1 MRHLTRTILYLTLAT
16 LFTGCGSTGC
26 ATGASA
32 TATPSITAVDP
43 KFAPVVYPTKT
54 TLENTLMI
62 LDPTQVPP
70 EPDSAI
76 NDASL
81 AGVDSNKNGIR
92 DDVERWIARAFD
104 TPAERGLMA
113 QAARALQAG
122 TYFTAGKMAIIEVD
136 KEYLKYLE
144 CELSVAPD
152 GNTKTTYIEQRRKS
166 LKRKLF
172 DNKERYQ
179 SLIEYS
185 IASSGKIVPD
195 SSAFG
200 ITPANSCDISTVAT
214 K

>member
-1 MRHLTRTILYLTLAT
+1 MRHFTRTILYLTLAT

-32 TATPSITAVDP
+32 TAHPLITAVDP
-43 KFAPVVYPTKT
+43 KYAPMVYPMKT
-54 TLENTLMI
+54 TLENTPMI
-62 LDPTQVPP
+62 MDPTQVPP
-70 EPDSAI
+70 EPDPTI

-81 AGVDSNKNGIR
+81 AGVDSNNNGIR
-92 DDVERWIARAFD
+92 DDVERWISKTFN

-122 TYFTAGKMAIIEVD
+122 TYFTAGKITIIEVD

-152 GNTKTTYIEQRRKS
+152 GNKKTSYIEQRRKG
-166 LKRKLF
+166 LKSKLF

-195 SSAFG
+195 SSEFG
-200 ITPANSCDISTVAT
+200 ITPANSCDIPTGAT